1 MIEIFSRGNENFQ
14 KNGDI
19 TLKPSVCKVT
29 AELNGAWELN
39 IEHPIDDD
47 GRWKK
52 IIEGAVVAAPFMR
65 SEKQLFRIYTK
76 HKGDFLVTAKARP
89 IFMDAAGEVFL
100 MDVRPTDKSGA
111 DAAKTL
117 TSGQSKYNLESNIT
131 KHGTAYYV
139 RKNLIEAMQ
148 GNEDQAFINRW
159 GGEVFYDNYTA
170 YINERIGY
178 DNGLKF
184 KAGLNIKEIEEE
196 IDMSGVVT
204 RIVPLAYNGYMIS
217 GDAPWVDSKNIGKYP
232 IIYTRTMEFSDV
244 KMASDVS
251 NENDDSIICKT
262 QQELDEA
269 LIKKCKEQYAKECD
283 LPICNYRCDIVDLK
297 NVVDYEDVKGMESAG
312 LGDTAEVENVA
323 LDIKTTGRVISIT
336 YDCITKSNENIE
348 VGDFSY
354 NYIKDMESALRKIE
368 TVTNGDGSLKAEKM
382 SGVIN
387 AVKTMMRAQANA
399 AEPAPV
405 RATIFEDLV
414 EGSPT
419 YGALC
424 LGTMGFQIANKRTAD
439 GKEWDWRTFGTG
451 AGFFADLIVAGTM
464 LADRIRAGKLRSQDY
479 VEGKS
484 GFELN
489 LDTGVITFYGSD
501 DSGNASKLLFEK
513 GGITITNLAT
523 ESIGKVSIR
532 YQKVGDSYLP
542 IIAGTDSEHGYSMN
556 QNSLVYM
563 MGTLIKASMG
573 ISEDKG
579 YVNTDTLNIRESIM
593 SGNRKGISQVIK
605 CAGGQ
610 VEFINGICVGGKDG
624 TSGLSGR
631 AEFSDGSYM
640 QFENGLF
647 VGGYTT
653 EGGGIG

>member
-14 KNGDI
+14 NNGDI
-19 TLKPSVCKVT
+19 TLKPSTCKVT
-29 AELNGAWELN
+29 AELNGVWELN

-47 GRWKK
+47 GRWKN

-65 SEKQLFRIYTK
+65 SKKQLFRIYTK
-76 HKGDFLVTAKARP
+76 HKGTFFVTAKARP

-100 MDVRPTDKSGA
+100 MDARPTDKSGA
-111 DAAKTL
+111 DAAKIL
-117 TSGQSKYNLESNIT
+117 TSGQSKYNIESNIT

-184 KAGLNIKEIEEE
+184 KAGLNIKEIEED
-196 IDMSGVVT
+196 IDMSDIVT
-204 RIVPLAYNGYMIS
+204 RIVPVAYNGYMIS
-217 GDAPWVDSKNIGKYP
+217 GDDPWVDSENIGKYP
-232 IIYTRTMEFSDV
+232 VIYTRTVEFSDV

-251 NENDDSIICKT
+251 NENDDSIICNT
-262 QQELDEA
+262 QKELDAA
-269 LIKKCKEQYAKECD
+269 LLKKCEEQYKKGCD
-283 LPICNYRCDIVDLK
+283 LPTCNYKFDIVELK
-297 NVVDYEDVKGMESAG
+297 NVVDYEGVEGMEGAN
-312 LGDTAEVENVA
+312 LGDTAEVENVT
-323 LDIKTTGRVISIT
+323 LDIRTTGRIISIT
-336 YDCITKSNENIE
+336 YDCITESNEKIE
-348 VGDFSY
+348 IGDFSY

-368 TVTNGDGSLKAEKM
+368 TVTNRDGSLKAEKV

-387 AVKTMMRAQANA
+387 AVRTMMRAQANA

-464 LADRIRAGKLRSQDY
+464 LADRIRAGKLQSQDY
-479 VEGKS
+479 VEGVS

-501 DSGNASKLLFEK
+501 DYGNASKLVFEK

-523 ESIGKVSIR
+523 GSVGKVSIR
-532 YQKVGDSYLP
+532 YQKVGDSYFP
-542 IIAGTDSEHGYSMN
+542 IISGTDGEQGYSMN
-556 QNSLVYM
+556 QNSLIYM

-573 ISEDKG
+573 ITGGKG
-579 YVNTDTLNIRESIM
+579 YVNTDTLNVRESIM
-593 SGNRKGISQVIK
+593 SGNRKGISQVVK
-605 CAGGQ
+605 YAGGQ
-610 VEFINGICVGGKDG
+610 AEFVNGICVSGMDG

-631 AEFSDGSYM
+631 AKFSDGSYM

-653 EGGGIG
+653 EGGGIS